1 MPYQCS
7 QFCADIKF
15 HIRFDNRFDIKLE
28 DSFHVNNTIHI
39 GSKLR
44 CYGKFNMEAISKS
57 DIKSAIKSDI
67 RFDISIKP
75 TTVRGTSLAVACI
88 FFTPFPK
95 TIYVLLP
102 LALCMACIQERLLI
116 KSGL

>member
-1 MPYQCS
+1 MPYSCS
-7 QFCADIKF
+7 QFCAD
-15 HIRFDNRFDIKLE
+15 IRFDNRFDIKLE

-67 RFDISIKP
+67 RFDISIKR
-75 TTVRGTSLAVACI
+75 TTWIGH
-88 FFTPFPK
+88 
-95 TIYVLLP
+95 
-102 LALCMACIQERLLI
+102 
-116 KSGL
+116 